1 MPQKFACPNLHC
13 RPAIEAETN
22 GIGHTHPSRVHPFLL
37 RADPSNA
44 SLTVGDVAISTTDVL
59 MDTSEDWQDIDFST
73 PWNGDSQIRDT
84 QFELT
89 KNAIGVWEFFDHL
102 RNVHLPAKVSPP
114 VLTGSQGDAAGRA
127 LRRLREGRQELRS
140 GRRVPGQ
147 GELLEVL
154 VPFPAERLGM
164 IEAQIL
170 QWRPKSARPYSVD
183 RSAAPNVGVAPAVAA
198 DDPPEKRGVRRGPRA
213 LCRHRHR
220 SRRAR

>member
-1 MPQKFACPNLHC
+1 MLSAVAVLTLFSHAYAGERVEFGSVGHEMCHDLSSIADAKTPDEVQAAVQAVTDFPCPKNLPVRTFTC

-102 RNVHLPAKVSPP
+102 
-114 VLTGSQGDAAGRA
+114 
-127 LRRLREGRQELRS
+127 E
-140 GRRVPGQ
+140 
-147 GELLEVL
+147 
-154 VPFPAERLGM
+154 M
-164 IEAQIL
+164 YICL
-170 QWRPKSARPYSVD
+170 QK
-183 RSAAPNVGVAPAVAA
+183 
-198 DDPPEKRGVRRGPRA
+198 
-213 LCRHRHR
+213 
-220 SRRAR
+220 